1 MRVVWTAKAK
11 ARLREIQDYIA
22 KDSPDRARAVVD
34 RLLARSMT
42 LADPPLIA
50 RQVPEYARV
59 DLREVLDRPYRLIF
73 RVTEERIDI
82 LAVKHYRQRLA
93 DKPDEL

>member
-59 DLREVLDRPYRLIF
+59 DLREVLDRPYRLI
-73 RVTEERIDI
+73 
-82 LAVKHYRQRLA
+82 
-93 DKPDEL
+93 PDEL